1 MLHHSEWINDPKKAV
16 KAAWGAISLVDGI
29 NTFDCLLRGTP
40 EDVYQQA
47 RYNIE
52 ADVDSIDPECAI
64 SLKTSVANPKAIVSA
79 AKEGY

>member
-1 MLHHSEWINDPKKAV
+1 MLHHFEWINDPKKVV
-16 KAAWGAISLVDGI
+16 KAAWGEISLVGDI
-29 NTFDCLLRGTP
+29 DTFDCLLRATP

-52 ADVDSIDPECAI
+52 ADVDSIDPEYAI
-64 SLKTSVANPKAIVSA
+64 SLETPVANPKAIVSA